1 MKVNKFNLSS
11 CLDIIIILHMLQTY
25 TKKKKHTYF
34 HSIRLARFIC
44 WVFFLCKVF
53 LRISTVS
60 EEKKMISHETLLKN

>member
-44 WVFFLCKVF
+44 WVFFFPLQS
-53 LRISTVS
+53 I
-60 EEKKMISHETLLKN
+60 LKNINSFRGEKNDQS